1 MEIKK
6 VKNKNEFKE
15 KQNTYQYIMRHL
27 DIYGEPLQWYI
38 GNDKTYNTVVGGCR
52 TFFVIGAALI
62 FLGYSIYQL
71 FTSRE
76 GSYVF
81 YDIVFSEIQ
90 DENVYYYQDFEIFFF
105 FQTSGRQMMQM
116 DTDFL
121 QAVIKQTKAS
131 DEDSSSSSTDSTDI
145 TRLRNLNK
153 KRKLQ
158 PSSNDPNSNNPTNSD
173 NTGTDTQ
180 NEGTNTNNQGNNNDN
195 SNTEN
200 QGTNTENQGTN
211 TENQGTN
218 TENQGTNTENQG
230 TNTENQ
236 GTNTE
241 NQGTNTENQGT
252 NTENQGTNTE
262 NQGTNPE
269 NQGTNTENQGN
280 DQNLNEPTD
289 PNENGGGENNN
300 EMNTQGSSSED
311 DVIAKYLFHECDN
324 NYFSEQLGF
333 SNTVTEGL
341 SATYCLNYSEL
352 SNEQLNFTLSPLN
365 PLGIS
370 SNPLTFTFEQ
380 KCKDTVCTNQENQRY
395 NRIIKQIKTLKV
407 FIKSRITNPLDMEN
421 PLQSQVNTF
430 TLTQSHLGSTLY
442 FKKNLITTDSS
453 LIPYLVGA
461 KKLEF
466 LSFDY
471 EKENTNSDA
480 NTFYLNFALS
490 NTKGYLTRNYE
501 KLDSSLANFLAVFN
515 ALEIVGKILTFFFAS
530 FSNEIFI
537 FNYILKDRLL
547 KKNKNFFGKNPPK
560 KIKFNSNDNFI
571 TNNELKTNEE
581 NSNEEKNNLNLNKK
595 NSLLLL
601 NKNSKFTNNN
611 NNNKKKE
618 NESIFSNQNFRQ
630 NSNTSSLNE
639 INLNEKNKLNEN
651 NNNIDNNNFISNI
664 KIKSSETSENFITN
678 TQIYEKKKNNYD
690 DDDFEENKIE
700 LNFFKNFWSVVL
712 MSFDKEKSR
721 FNDVEDSIRK
731 IKLIQ
736 NIFDS
741 SVYINMFFDIMR
753 IKKIIF
759 NEKQEKLFNS
769 IHFSLNEI
777 NDYIKIYQNNKE
789 FLTKEEIIKT
799 KISLSNEK
807 QNKLTT
813 NIFNILNEQMNFKSK

>member
-6 VKNKNEFKE
+6 VKKEKEVKE

-81 YDIVFSEIQ
+81 YDIVFSEIS
-90 DENVYYYQDFEIFFF
+90 DENVYYYKDFEIFFF
-105 FQTSGRQMMQM
+105 FQTSGRQMMEM
-116 DTDFL
+116 DTDIL

-131 DEDSSSSSTDSTDI
+131 DDSSSSTDSSDI

-158 PSSNDPNSNNPTNSD
+158 PNSGDSNSNTPTNSD
-173 NTGTDTQ
+173 NT
-180 NEGTNTNNQGNNNDN
+180 
-195 SNTEN
+195 
-200 QGTNTENQGTN
+200 GTNTENQGTN

-236 GTNTE
+236 GSTTENQGSTTENQGSNTENQGSTTQNQGSTTE
-241 NQGTNTENQGT
+241 NQGTNTENQGS
-252 NTENQGTNTE
+252 NGENQGTNTE
-262 NQGTNPE
+262 NQE
-269 NQGTNTENQGN
+269 NN
-280 DQNLNEPTD
+280 QNLNEPT
-289 PNENGGGENNN
+289 NQNVNGGGEI
-300 EMNTQGSSSED
+300 NTQGSSSED
-311 DVIAKYLFHECDN
+311 DVIAKYSFHECDN

-333 SNTVTEGL
+333 SNTIQEGL
-341 SATYCLNYSEL
+341 SATYCLNYSDLIDE
-352 SNEQLNFTLSPLN
+352 ELNFTLSPLN

-370 SNPLTFTFEQ
+370 SNPLIFTFEQ
-380 KCKDTVCTNQENQRY
+380 NCKDSVCTNQENERY
-395 NRIIKQIKTLKV
+395 KRIMKQIKTLKI

-442 FKKNLITTDSS
+442 FKKNLIKTDSS

-480 NTFYLNFALS
+480 TTFYLNFALS
-490 NTKGYLTRNYE
+490 NTKGYLIRNYE

-515 ALEIVGKILTFFFAS
+515 ALEIIGKILTFFFAS

-547 KKNKNFFGKNPPK
+547 KKNNFLKSGKNPPK
-560 KIKFNSNDNFI
+560 KLKFNSNDNFI
-571 TNNELKTNEE
+571 TNNDLKTNEE

-601 NKNSKFTNNN
+601 NKNSKFKNNN
-611 NNNKKKE
+611 NNNNNNLLKKE
-618 NESIFSNQNFRQ
+618 NESVFSNQNLRQ

-639 INLNEKNKLNEN
+639 MNLNEKNKLTDN
-651 NNNIDNNNFISNI
+651 NNFNNNNFISNTNI
-664 KIKSSETSENFITN
+664 KIKSSETSENLVTN
-678 TQIYEKKKNNYD
+678 TKIYEKKKITFEE
-690 DDDFEENKIE
+690 DDDFEEKKIE

-721 FNDVEDSIRK
+721 FNDVEDSIKK

-777 NDYIKIYQNNKE
+777 NDYIKIYQNNQE

>member
-1 MEIKK
+1 MELKK
-6 VKNKNEFKE
+6 VKKQNENQK
-15 KQNTYQYIMRHL
+15 KQNTYQYIMRHI

-52 TFFVIGAALI
+52 TFFVLSAALI

-81 YDIVFSEIQ
+81 YDIVFSEIE
-90 DENVYYYQDFEIFFF
+90 DENVYYYRDFEIFFF
-105 FQTSGRQMMQM
+105 FQTSGHQMMEM

-121 QAVIKQTKAS
+121 KAVIKQTKAS
-131 DEDSSSSSTDSTDI
+131 EDDSSSSESSDT

-153 KRKLQ
+153 KRKRKLQ
-158 PSSNDPNSNNPTNSD
+158 PGSNSNDPTNSD
-173 NTGTDTQ
+173 NQGTDT
-180 NEGTNTNNQGNNNDN
+180 N
-195 SNTEN
+195 N
-200 QGTNTENQGTN
+200 QGTNTDNQETNNNNQGDNQGTNNDNQGTNNDNQGDNQGTN
-211 TENQGTN
+211 TDNQGDNQGTNNDNQGTN
-218 TENQGTNTENQG
+218 TDNQGDNQGTNTDNQG
-230 TNTENQ
+230 DNQ
-236 GTNTE
+236 G
-241 NQGTNTENQGT
+241 
-252 NTENQGTNTE
+252 
-262 NQGTNPE
+262 
-269 NQGTNTENQGN
+269 
-280 DQNLNEPTD
+280 LNEPTNNN
-289 PNENGGGENNN
+289 PNENGGNINNDI
-300 EMNTQGSSSED
+300 NTQGSSSED
-311 DVIAKYLFHECDN
+311 DVIAKYTFHECDN
-324 NYFSEQLGF
+324 QYFSEQLGF

-341 SATYCLNYSEL
+341 SATYCLNSSDL
-352 SNEQLNFTLSPLN
+352 NEEELNFTLSPLN

-370 SNPLTFTFEQ
+370 SNPLIFTFEQ
-380 KCKDTVCTNQENQRY
+380 NCKDTVCTSQENQRY
-395 NRIIKQIKTLKV
+395 NRIIRQIRTLKV
-407 FIKSRITNPLDMEN
+407 FIKSRISNPLDMEN

-453 LIPYLVGA
+453 LIPYIVGK

-480 NTFYLNFALS
+480 NSFYLNFALS
-490 NTKGYLTRNYE
+490 NTKGYLTRSYE

-515 ALEIVGKILTFFFAS
+515 ALEIIGKILTFFFAS

-547 KKNKNFFGKNPPK
+547 KKNNFSNFANPPK
-560 KIKFNSNDNFI
+560 KLKYKSIDNY
-571 TNNELKTNEE
+571 TGSDNLKTNEE
-581 NSNEEKNNLNLNKK
+581 NNNNEKNKISLNKNKK
-595 NSLLLL
+595 NSLLIL
-601 NKNSKFTNNN
+601 NKNFKNNLQ
-611 NNNKKKE
+611 KKE
-618 NESIFSNQNFRQ
+618 NDSIFSNEHFRQ
-630 NSNTSSLNE
+630 GSNTSSLNE
-639 INLNEKNKLNEN
+639 INIKENKKINDDN
-651 NNNIDNNNFISNI
+651 NINNNIIRTNTNI
-664 KIKSSETSENFITN
+664 KIKSSETSENLIT
-678 TQIYEKKKNNYD
+678 TSQIYEKKKIPKKIENE
-690 DDDFEENKIE
+690 DFEEEKIE

-712 MSFDKEKSR
+712 MSFDEEKSR
-721 FNDVEDSIRK
+721 FKDVEDSIKK

>member
-1 MEIKK
+1 MELKK
-6 VKNKNEFKE
+6 VKKQKEVEKN
-15 KQNTYQYIMRHL
+15 QNTYQYIMRHI

-62 FLGYSIYQL
+62 FLGYSIYKL

-81 YDIVFSEIQ
+81 YDIVFSEIA
-90 DENVYYYQDFEIFFF
+90 DESVYYYKDFEIFFF
-105 FQTSGRQMMQM
+105 FQTSGHQMMEM
-116 DTDFL
+116 DTDIL
-121 QAVIKQTKAS
+121 KAVIKQTKAS
-131 DEDSSSSSTDSTDI
+131 EEDSSSSESSDS

-153 KRKLQ
+153 KRKRKLQ
-158 PSSNDPNSNNPTNSD
+158 PGSDTNNPTNSD
-173 NTGTDTQ
+173 
-180 NEGTNTNNQGNNNDN
+180 
-195 SNTEN
+195 N

-218 TENQGTNTENQG
+218 TENQGTNTDNQDTNTENQGTNTDNQG

-236 GTNTE
+236 GTNTNNQDTNTD
-241 NQGTNTENQGT
+241 NQGTNTNSQGTNSQGENQGD
-252 NTENQGTNTE
+252 NQ
-262 NQGTNPE
+262 Q
-269 NQGTNTENQGN
+269 
-280 DQNLNEPTD
+280 LSEPTNNNQ
-289 PNENGGGENNN
+289 NENGGEMNND
-300 EMNTQGSSSED
+300 NTQGSSSED
-311 DVIAKYLFHECDN
+311 DVIAKYTFYECDN
-324 NYFSEQLGF
+324 QYFSEQLGF

-341 SATYCLNYSEL
+341 SATYCLNFTDLDE
-352 SNEQLNFTLSPLN
+352 EELNFTLSPLN
-365 PLGIS
+365 PLGKS
-370 SNPLTFTFEQ
+370 SNPLIFTFEQ
-380 KCKDTVCTNQENQRY
+380 NCRDSVCTSQENQRY

-453 LIPYLVGA
+453 LIPYIVGS
-461 KKLEF
+461 KNLEF

-480 NTFYLNFALS
+480 TSFYLNFALS
-490 NTKGYLTRNYE
+490 NTKGYLTRSYE

-547 KKNKNFFGKNPPK
+547 KKNNFPNLGNPPK
-560 KIKFNSNDNFI
+560 KFKYNSIDKYTGSDN
-571 TNNELKTNEE
+571 LKTSEENINEE
-581 NSNEEKNNLNLNKK
+581 NKNLSKNKK
-595 NSLLLL
+595 NSLLIL
-601 NKNSKFTNNN
+601 NKNSNFKNNLQ
-611 NNNKKKE
+611 KKE
-618 NESIFSNQNFRQ
+618 NDSIFSNEHFRQ
-630 NSNTSSLNE
+630 GSNTSSLNE
-639 INLNEKNKLNEN
+639 INFNEN
-651 NNNIDNNNFISNI
+651 KKITDNNKINDKLIDDNKFNNNILRTNTN
-664 KIKSSETSENFITN
+664 KTSENLIT
-678 TQIYEKKKNNYD
+678 TSQIYEKKKISKNIENK
-690 DDDFEENKIE
+690 DFEEEKIE

-712 MSFDKEKSR
+712 MSFDSEKSR
-721 FNDVEDSIRK
+721 YKDVEDSIKK

-741 SVYINMFFDIMR
+741 SVYINMFFDIIR
-753 IKKIIF
+753 IKKIIL

-769 IHFSLNEI
+769 IHFSINEI
-777 NDYIKIYQNNKE
+777 NDYINIYQNNKE
-789 FLTKEEIIKT
+789 FLTNEEIIKT

-807 QNKLTT
+807 QNKLTM
-813 NIFNILNEQMNFKSK
+813 NIFNILNEQLTLKSNKNYNI

>member
-211 TENQGTN
+211 TENQG
-218 TENQGTNTENQG
+218 
-230 TNTENQ
+230 
-236 GTNTE
+236 
-241 NQGTNTENQGT
+241 
-252 NTENQGTNTE
+252 
-262 NQGTNPE
+262 
-269 NQGTNTENQGN
+269 N
-280 DQNLNEPTD
+280 DQNLNDPTD

-442 FKKNLITTDSS
+442 FKKNLVTTDSS

-601 NKNSKFTNNN
+601 NKNSKFKNNNNN